1 MTESRRPLIIAHRG
15 ASAVAPEN
23 TIATF
28 RRARELGADG
38 VELAVTLT
46 RDHIPVVIHDD
57 TVDRTTS
64 GHGEVSR
71 MTLSEMKE
79 FEAGAWKGSAYRGEL
94 FPTLSEVLDALLFW
108 LKPIGTAKPGIVNFE
123 IKSSA
128 LRTSGIVGADVSL
141 VENWGL
147 ERSVI
152 PSSFISLISGRSM
165 SPVRN

>member
-23 TIATF
+23 TIAAF
-28 RRARELGADG
+28 RRARELGGDG
-38 VELAVTLT
+38 VELDVTLT

-64 GHGEVSR
+64 GNGEVSR

-79 FEAGAWKGSAYRGEL
+79 LDAGAWKGSAYRGQSV
-94 FPTLSEVLDALLFW
+94 PTLSEVLDALLDW
-108 LKPIGTAKPGIVNFE
+108 LKPIGTAKPGIVNVE

-128 LRTSGIVGADVSL
+128 LRASGIVGAVVSL
-141 VENWGL
+141 VGNLGL
-147 ERSVI
+147 EQSVI
-152 PSSFISLISGRSM
+152 LSSFISLISGRSM
-165 SPVRN
+165 SPVRH